1 MKLNQ
6 NLDFSLK
13 IILRSQKQA
22 VQNKETSG
30 LAGEKRQFQI
40 DTFSNEKDLLCKEIS
55 KKLKK
60 TLEKG
65 ASLADVLKIGVLKNF
80 AKFTGKH
87 LSWSLF

>member
-6 NLDFSLK
+6 NLDLSLK

-40 DTFSNEKDLLCKEIS
+40 DTFSKEIS

-80 AKFTGKH
+80 AEFTGKH

>member
-6 NLDFSLK
+6 NLDLSLK

-30 LAGEKRQFQI
+30 LAGEKRLFQI

-65 ASLADVLKIGVLKNF
+65 AS
-80 AKFTGKH
+80 TGRC
-87 LSWSLF
+87 SENWCS